1 MDWTPKGM
9 VNALWKRGC
18 TSAFIASKFG
28 VALSTVLRT
37 GRGEASGCILVEKG
51 IRSFVRQLLKEEKG
65 AEKKAGGHH
74 D

>member
-1 MDWTPKGM
+1 
-9 VNALWKRGC
+9 
-18 TSAFIASKFG
+18 
-28 VALSTVLRT
+28 
-37 GRGEASGCILVEKG
+37 LVEKG